1 MSGKIVSLTISE
13 KKVVRKKPVKE
24 VSLKDMDHTVS

>member
-1 MSGKIVSLTISE
+1 MGGKIVSLTISE
-13 KKVVRKKPVKE
+13 KKGVRKTPVKE

>member
-13 KKVVRKKPVKE
+13 KKVVRKKPGKE
-24 VSLKDMDHTVS
+24 VSLKE